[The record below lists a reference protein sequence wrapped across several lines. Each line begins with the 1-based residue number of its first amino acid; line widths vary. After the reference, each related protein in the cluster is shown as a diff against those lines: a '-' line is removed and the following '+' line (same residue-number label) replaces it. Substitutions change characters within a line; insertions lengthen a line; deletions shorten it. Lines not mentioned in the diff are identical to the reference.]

1 MPEVRDPYAARAGA
15 IEERYEEY
23 VHAELE
29 IPEHLQGLHDELDG
43 EPVTNIPGEA
53 TPTEPEPEP
62 KPGPETIPGEA
73 TPVATPDPKP
83 AEPVTADLPD
93 ETWTNAE
100 IVAYAEANNIDLGVA
115 TKKADMLAV
124 IEAAA

>member
-1 MPEVRDPYAARAGA
+1 MPEVRDPASARAGA

-29 IPEHLQGLHDELDG
+29 IPEHLQTLHDGLEG

-53 TPTEPEPEP
+53 TTEPEP
-62 KPGPETIPGEA
+62 
-73 TPVATPDPKP
+73 TPDQGAVTLPIEEVP
-83 AEPVTADLPD
+83 AAATAEGTSDLPD